1 MNSFWGTCRQKHCLS
16 GELPKL
22 LGQKRRRRPL
32 IFLLALV
39 LASSAFT
46 IGLASNNRATAQYAP
61 VATSSSNPWQ
71 YASFPVENFQQYT
84 SGFGPRRAPTA
95 GASTF
100 HNGLDLAAPLG
111 SYIRNWWHG
120 TVVEM
125 SDHTGCG
132 TMVRIQSGAWQHT
145 YCHLMGRVEVHQG
158 QRYLVDRQGG
168 IVLQQGQQ
176 VVAGMRIGRVGMTGR
191 TTGPHL
197 HWELRHNGV
206 LVDPALVL
214 QAMYG
219 GAT

>member
-1 MNSFWGTCRQKHCLS
+1 MNSLWGNFC
-16 GELPKL
+16 EYWPKSL
-22 LGQKRRRRPL
+22 TRNRTFPKRSL
-32 IFLLALV
+32 TFLLALAM
-39 LASSAFT
+39 AST
-46 IGLASNNRATAQYAP
+46 GLAIGFAPGHEATAQYAP
-61 VATSSSNPWQ
+61 MATSSGNPWQ

-132 TMVRIQSGAWQHT
+132 TMVRIQSGGWQHT
-145 YCHLMGRVEVHQG
+145 YCHLMGRVEVHDG

-176 VVAGMRIGRVGMTGR
+176 LVAGMRIGRVGMTGR

-214 QAMYG
+214 KAMYG